1 MNLLYTR
8 HAQIDIDVA
17 MSWYE
22 NQRKGLGFEFLDSIE
37 ESVNRIIANPESY
50 PIKHK
55 RFHSAL
61 ARRFPFTLFYTIE
74 KNGIVVHAVFDNR
87 QDPDKKP

>member
-1 MNLLYTR
+1 VNLLYTR
-8 HAQIDIDVA
+8 HAQTDIDVA

-37 ESVNRIIANPESY
+37 ESVNRIIENPESY
-50 PIKHK
+50 PLKHK
-55 RFHSAL
+55 RYHCAL
-61 ARRFPFTLFYTIE
+61 TRRFPFTLFYTIE
-74 KNGIVVHAVFDNR
+74 KMRIVVHAVFDNR